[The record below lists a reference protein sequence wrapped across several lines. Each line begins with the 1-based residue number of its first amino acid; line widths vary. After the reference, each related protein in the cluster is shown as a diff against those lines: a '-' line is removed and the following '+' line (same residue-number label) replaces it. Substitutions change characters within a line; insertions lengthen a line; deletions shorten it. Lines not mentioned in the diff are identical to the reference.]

1 MSQGP
6 FFSNVKDNLVG
17 VELQR
22 LNFLWLQEKQR
33 LNSELETERERITN
47 EFSKFKYL
55 IHQDNLR
62 YLESERE
69 TLESQIYKDFNRAEA
84 ELMAEE
90 RAFRDYEQQTQ
101 SEYESLLSQ
110 VELLKQQ
117 LEECQELLR
126 KCEED
131 QLKKPK
137 VIRMPQVGVQFSE
150 TGSPEKYGGKGLLR
164 GGKKRK

>member
-22 LNFLWLQEKQR
+22 LNLLWLQEKQR

-62 YLESERE
+62 YLESERQNLE
-69 TLESQIYKDFNRAEA
+69 TQIYKDFNRAEA

-101 SEYESLLSQ
+101 SEYESLLTQ
-110 VELLKQQ
+110 VDSLKQQ
-117 LEECQELLR
+117 LAECQEQLR
-126 KCEED
+126 ACED

-137 VIRMPQVGVQFSE
+137 VLKMPQVQFPN
-150 TGSPEKYGGKGLLR
+150 TGSPDTYGKRLLQ